1 MQSWSDG
8 NGLKLLAM
16 VCNMMI
22 FDKFMI
28 IKLQQKLDQKTNN

>member
-8 NGLKLLAM
+8 NGLKLWAM

-22 FDKFMI
+22 FDFMV